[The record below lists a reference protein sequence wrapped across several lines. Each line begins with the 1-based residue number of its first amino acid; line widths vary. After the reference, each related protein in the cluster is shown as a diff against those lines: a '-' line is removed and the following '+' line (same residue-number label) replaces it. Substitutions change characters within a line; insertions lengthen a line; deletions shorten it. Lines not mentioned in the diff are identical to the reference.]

1 MPDGSLCTASVE
13 QIFPRDGVQ
22 RNCFE
27 LALYIMTAS
36 PIASVRVFE
45 TALPTLS
52 VRDRAIIVLNH
63 HRFWG
68 YASGPS
74 SSGNTLPSSIHGHAA
89 RRSALPRERFSP
101 LTHRRHGS
109 VRSTA
114 PTDPIKPAYT
124 LDRRTHE
131 LRDTWLDAPGHLV
144 RKRRFLRRDPLVMA
158 LSGGSAELPMALK
171 KAAAPCRPSRCPRY
185 AQHHSC
191 RYDDCVY

>member
-1 MPDGSLCTASVE
+1 VPDGSLCTASVE

-52 VRDRAIIVLNH
+52 VRVRAIIVLNH

-74 SSGNTLPSSIHGHAA
+74 SSGNTLPSSIHGPDA
-89 RRSALPRERFSP
+89 RRSAIPRERFSP
-101 LTHRRHGS
+101 VAQSGHRPN
-109 VRSTA
+109 A
-114 PTDPIKPAYT
+114 
-124 LDRRTHE
+124 
-131 LRDTWLDAPGHLV
+131 
-144 RKRRFLRRDPLVMA
+144 
-158 LSGGSAELPMALK
+158 GGG
-171 KAAAPCRPSRCPRY
+171 
-185 AQHHSC
+185 
-191 RYDDCVY
+191 